1 MSLAIKVAFTSRK
14 LVWEDRSHINAI
26 IYRSVYISFKKQ
38 QLHRYRWYPGEI
50 GHTLVLMHAGII
62 SSISSREQ
70 ITPRRVMICNC
81 STSYPT
87 NRKSSAEFLLGF
99 FLFFFFLLAFFKL
112 PNWIKS
118 CGKNAGCTLTSPGAR
133 LCFFIF
139 CALFIFFLGR
149 ENIG

>member
-26 IYRSVYISFKKQ
+26 IYRSMYISLKNNSC
-38 QLHRYRWYPGEI
+38 I
-50 GHTLVLMHAGII
+50 GIDDILVKSDILMHAGII

-118 CGKNAGCTLTSPGAR
+118 CGKNAGCTLTSAGAR